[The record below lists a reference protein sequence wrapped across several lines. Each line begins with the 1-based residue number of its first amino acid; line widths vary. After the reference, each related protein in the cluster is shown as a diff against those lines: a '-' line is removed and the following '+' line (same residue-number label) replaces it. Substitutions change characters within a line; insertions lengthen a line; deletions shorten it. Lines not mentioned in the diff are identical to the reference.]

1 VIFEIKYFYNFVR
14 VQYSWN
20 IKHIHEGQTEE
31 QDEVIYEVC
40 YIGEN
45 VGRQAR

>member
-1 VIFEIKYFYNFVR
+1 M
-14 VQYSWN
+14 
-20 IKHIHEGQTEE
+20 HEGQTEE

-45 VGRQAR
+45 VGRQARLIPKKKHSIM